1 MKFYLDSHLGA
12 TCWID
17 GSHELVGSEDPV
29 GVRLEILKIWWEI
42 ISKCL
47 TRSEAIKFFHRCTV
61 DRKVKGFRQILAKGT
76 LRL

>member
-29 GVRLEILKIWWEI
+29 GVRLEILKI

-47 TRSEAIKFFHRCTV
+47 TRSEALKLFIDARFLRKSKDLDKFWL
-61 DRKVKGFRQILAKGT
+61 KGP
-76 LRL
+76 